1 VSAVASVSPFL
12 SALSLH
18 WGYTSFRPGQEEI
31 AAAIAAGRDACV
43 VMPTGGGKSLCYQLP
58 AALAERRTAIVIS
71 PLIALMQDQVA
82 QLDEMGIPAAVL
94 NSSQSPSQRDAI
106 RRAAPSGKYRLLY
119 LSPESIAQEGT
130 LRWLKSLALS
140 FFVID
145 EAHCISEW
153 GHDFRPEYRLLSRLR
168 REFPDLPI
176 AAFTASATQ
185 HVRHDIVSQLGLR
198 DPFKHIASFYR
209 PNLRYLV
216 RECTRTE
223 QEAILLHSL
232 RSLDDGSAIVYA
244 STIKRVEQIQEFLK
258 ENKIGAVAYHGKMGS
273 ADRRKNQQLWSA
285 DEVRVV
291 VGTVAFGLGINKPG
305 VRKVIHLAL
314 PKSIEQY
321 YQEAGR
327 AGRDGNAA
335 DCLLLWQKRDQATI
349 GFFISQIGEEREK
362 ERAWQRF
369 HEIRDF
375 VDRAVC
381 RQHEICS
388 HFGERPKWQSCGK
401 CDVCAGLPD
410 SIARAGAAEPAQK
423 NITASP
429 SAAAANS
436 GLREALRQWR
446 LATAR
451 EKQVSAFVILF
462 NSGLDEL
469 CDKQPSTLD
478 ELQKIA
484 GFGPKKTE
492 RYGTEVLEI
501 INRFRTSPPATIHAA
516 EKKPAP
522 LTTPERE
529 TLTLLT
535 SGFDLAAI
543 AARRQVQLQ
552 TVLVNVSELVGR
564 GAHPFQ
570 MEWLPQERYEQIQIA
585 GAKVGWERLKPIKES
600 LPEEI
605 TYGEI
610 RLVAAHQRSKSPS

>member
-1 VSAVASVSPFL
+1 MSAVATLSPFL

-31 AAAIAAGRDACV
+31 AASIASGRDACV

-94 NSSQSPSQRDAI
+94 NSSQSPSQRDAV
-106 RRAAPSGKYRLLY
+106 RRNAQSGSYRLLY

-168 REFPDLPI
+168 REFPELPI

-185 HVRHDIVSQLGLR
+185 HIRHDIVSQLGLR
-198 DPFKHIASFYR
+198 DPFKFIASFYR

-223 QEAILLHSL
+223 QEAILLDSL
-232 RSLDDGSAIVYA
+232 RSLEEGSAIVYA
-244 STIKRVEQIQEFLK
+244 STIKRVEQIQDFLK
-258 ENKIGAVAYHGKMGS
+258 ENKIDAVAYHGKMDS
-273 ADRRKNQQLWSA
+273 AERRKNQQLWSA

-327 AGRDGNAA
+327 AGRDGNGA

-349 GFFISQIGEEREK
+349 GFFISQIGDDQEK

-375 VDRAVC
+375 VDRDIC
-381 RQHEICS
+381 RQFEICS
-388 HFGERPKWQSCGK
+388 HFGERPKWTSCER
-401 CDVCAGLPD
+401 CDVCAGVNLLRETVALSSAAPARILATALTLPQ
-410 SIARAGAAEPAQK
+410 IPAEPRVQK
-423 NITASP
+423 QSDPDLPESDLPLWQALREWRLTMAREQKV
-429 SAAAANS
+429 SAFIILYNS
-436 GLREALRQWR
+436 TLREICKKKPVTLEALRQIEKMGPR
-446 LATAR
+446 KTAR
-451 EKQVSAFVILF
+451 Y
-462 NSGLDEL
+462 G
-469 CDKQPSTLD
+469 
-478 ELQKIA
+478 
-484 GFGPKKTE
+484 E
-492 RYGTEVLEI
+492 RILEI
-501 INRFRTSPPATIHAA
+501 IACFCHPAG
-516 EKKPAP
+516 
-522 LTTPERE
+522 E
-529 TLTLLT
+529 T
-535 SGFDLAAI
+535 
-543 AARRQVQLQ
+543 V
-552 TVLVNVSELVGR
+552 
-564 GAHPFQ
+564 
-570 MEWLPQERYEQIQIA
+570 
-585 GAKVGWERLKPIKES
+585 
-600 LPEEI
+600 
-605 TYGEI
+605 
-610 RLVAAHQRSKSPS
+610 